1 MDEKE
6 EIKHNCVSW
15 YLKSNGKI
23 KSSFHSTYYALILLV
38 ITDLTE
44 KKTINTKYK
53 NVDWAKCILLTNNTQ
68 IYILKN
74 GNIHLMIITL
84 IIEIKKILNDKYHN
98 INILEEYLNYKV

>member
-1 MDEKE
+1 MFSMTYKVFSYSSHYHVMFFDDF
-6 EIKHNCVSW
+6 HT
-15 YLKSNGKI
+15 YL
-23 KSSFHSTYYALILLV
+23 F
-38 ITDLTE
+38 DLQ
-44 KKTINTKYK
+44 KTINTKYK